1 MPQAASLTSPRL
13 PISLVALAFTLFA
26 WPVGAT
32 EIESAYS
39 KLELGRC
46 KDVTLVVTKLGTDD
60 ACHMAY
66 VDATNNPEANEQA
79 RAIADTEAASFTC
92 KKDKAKHSGIGS
104 Q

>member
-1 MPQAASLTSPRL
+1 VT
-13 PISLVALAFTLFA
+13 
-26 WPVGAT
+26 VGAT

-66 VDATNNPEANEQA
+66 VDATNNPEANDPA
-79 RAIADTEAASFTC
+79 PAIADTEAAWFTC
-92 KKDKAKHSGIGS
+92 KKDKAKHSDVGS